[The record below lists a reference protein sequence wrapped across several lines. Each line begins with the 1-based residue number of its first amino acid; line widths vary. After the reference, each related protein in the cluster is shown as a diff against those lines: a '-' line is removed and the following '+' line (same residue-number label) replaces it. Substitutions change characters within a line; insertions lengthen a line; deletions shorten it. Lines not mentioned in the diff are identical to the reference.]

1 MRLEGEAVHSWA
13 TIAIGA
19 ILSRGIGFP
28 NRMPPYSNLQ
38 MGLPQEAETR
48 PARGK
53 LGAMWALARPYQ
65 WIKNAVIFA
74 ALVFSHRLFHPR
86 DLALACVAVIA
97 FCAISSLAYV
107 INDISDRESDR
118 EHPLKQNRPLAS
130 GELDVSDAIPMAAV
144 LTAIGA
150 VLSLALGPAFV
161 CIVLLY
167 VALQLGY
174 SLFLRQ
180 MVIVDVISIAIGFVL
195 RAFAGGVAID
205 VEVSPWLVFI
215 TFVLALLLA
224 LARRRQELIALG
236 PVATI
241 HRSALSEY
249 NVPLI
254 DQMISI
260 VAGATLVG
268 YMIYTASPE
277 VEHKLGTSHLYLT
290 VPFVVLGILRYL
302 YLIHEGG
309 EGGDPARLLLKDR
322 TLLIS
327 VVLWIATDIALLYS

>member
-1 MRLEGEAVHSWA
+1 MELAR
-13 TIAIGA
+13 
-19 ILSRGIGFP
+19 
-28 NRMPPYSNLQ
+28 Q
-38 MGLPQEAETR
+38 AETVV
-48 PARGK
+48 ARGK
-53 LGAMWALARPYQ
+53 AAAMWALARPYQ

-74 ALVFSHRLFHPR
+74 ALVFSHHLFRPR
-86 DLALACVAVIA
+86 DFIVTCLAVIA
-97 FCAISSLAYV
+97 FCAISSFAYV
-107 INDISDRESDR
+107 INDIADRESDR
-118 EHPLKQNRPLAS
+118 KHPLKQNRPLAS
-130 GELDVSDAIPMAAV
+130 GELNVNDAIRMAAA
-144 LTAIGA
+144 LAALGA
-150 VLSLALGPAFV
+150 VLSAVLGPGFI

-167 VALQLGY
+167 MALQLGY

-195 RAFAGGVAID
+195 RAFAGGVVID

-241 HRSALSEY
+241 HRSALREY

-309 EGGDPARLLLKDR
+309 EGGDPARLLLEDR